1 MQSVH
6 RTITTSNGPRRALVV
21 APDEDEII
29 GRQTLIELR
38 SGARKLQHE
47 LLVDRVVRDP
57 EPTHAVILRAR
68 GAEGS
73 GQFRLARD
81 LDDSELEEAGYLLA
95 RAQLAAW
102 RPLLRHGVL
111 TVVRVELRVWELA
124 AMRSGT
130 ARLLAE
136 LETRS
141 HDANITRAS
150 SAREDRWTL
159 GNSLLNFGVGL
170 DTALAELLPMRLEE
184 LEAARSKQNQG
195 PAANSGG

>member
-1 MQSVH
+1 MQWVH

-21 APDEDEII
+21 SPDEDEII

-38 SGARKLQHE
+38 SGARKLHHG
-47 LLVDRVVRDP
+47 LLVDRVIKDP

-81 LDDSELEEAGYLLA
+81 LDDPELEEAGYLLA
-95 RAQLAAW
+95 RAQLGAW

-111 TVVRVELRVWELA
+111 AVVRVELRVWELA

-141 HDANITRAS
+141 HNANGSHSTA
-150 SAREDRWTL
+150 AREDRWTL
-159 GNSLLNFGVGL
+159 DNSLLNFGVGL
-170 DTALAELLPMRLEE
+170 DTALTELLPMRLEQ
-184 LEAARSKQNQG
+184 LEAARSEQSRG